1 MSTIEKLANDKSL
14 KDLFADYLTCK
25 LYLDQIRSGLRTASK
40 AVQSSLSKRLD
51 QVKAAMVKAVKK
63 HYYLKNIPEK
73 AVDDAAQ
80 YVLKQ
85 HPAGPAYF
93 LSRLPLR

>member
-25 LYLDQIRSGLRTASK
+25 LYLDQIRGGLRSASK
-40 AVQSSLSKRLD
+40 SVQLSLSKRFD
-51 QVKAAMVKAVKK
+51 QVKATMVKAVKK
-63 HYYLKNIPEK
+63 HYYLRKVPEK
-73 AVDDAAQ
+73 AVDEAAQ
-80 YVLKQ
+80 YVLRQ
-85 HPAGPAYF
+85 HPVGTAYF